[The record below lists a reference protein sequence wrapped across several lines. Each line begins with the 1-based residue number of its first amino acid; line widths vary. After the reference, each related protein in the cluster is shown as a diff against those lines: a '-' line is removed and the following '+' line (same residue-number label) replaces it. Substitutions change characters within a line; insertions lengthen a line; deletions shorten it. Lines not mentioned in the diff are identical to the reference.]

1 MTHNAP
7 SLVGR
12 AVAGDRA
19 AQGELARVA
28 FPKLVAIC
36 QSRVGQR
43 ADAEELA
50 QETLLRAMRNLSR
63 LESESHFEGWLRGIA
78 VHLCIDFHR
87 SRGRRIAPVDTAQR
101 ESPDPA
107 RIVAD
112 DDELGQLRQ
121 RVEEL
126 PTELKEVLYLHYYDE
141 LTYDAMAVWLGVAR
155 ATVNE
160 RLAKARALLRR
171 KLTVGGGLPDV

>member
-1 MTHNAP
+1 MTHDAP

-19 AQGELARVA
+19 AQGELARAA

-36 QSRVGQR
+36 QARVGQR

-50 QETLLRAMRNLSR
+50 QETLLRAMRNL
-63 LESESHFEGWLRGIA
+63 ESLASEPSFEGWLRGIA
-78 VHLCIDFHR
+78 VHLCVDFHR
-87 SRGRRIAPVDTAQR
+87 SRGRRSLPVDSSGRESIDPAQR
-101 ESPDPA
+101 
-107 RIVAD
+107 VAD
-112 DDELGQLRQ
+112 DDEVDQLRQ

-126 PTELKEVLYLHYYDE
+126 PMELKEVLYLHYYDE
-141 LTYDAMAVWLGVAR
+141 LTYDAMAEWLGVAR

-160 RLAKARALLRR
+160 RLSKARALLRR
-171 KLTVGGGLPDV
+171 KLTAGGGH